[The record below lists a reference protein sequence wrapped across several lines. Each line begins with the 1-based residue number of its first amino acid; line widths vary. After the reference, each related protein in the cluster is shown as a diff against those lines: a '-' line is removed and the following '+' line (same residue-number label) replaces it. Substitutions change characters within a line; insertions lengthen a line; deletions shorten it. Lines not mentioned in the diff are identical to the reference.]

1 MAIKIVEVRELK
13 KGNYIVIDG
22 EPCKIVDYSSSKPGK
37 HGAAKVRIE
46 GVSIFDGRKKPLLT
60 SGSDKA
66 EVPIITRQSH
76 QVLSINGNMA
86 QLMNTESFE
95 NIELPIPEGVTLTE
109 GTEVMVMDAMGRK
122 VIMPEKE

>member
-1 MAIKIVEVRELK
+1 MANVKIVEVRELK

-22 EPCKIVDYSSSKPGK
+22 EPCKIVDFTSSKPGK
-37 HGAAKVRIE
+37 HGSAKVRIE
-46 GVSIFDGRKKPLLT
+46 GVNIFDGRKRPLLT

-66 EVPIITRQSH
+66 EVPIILRQSH

-95 NIELPIPEGVTLTE
+95 NIELPIPEGITLTE
-109 GTEVMVMDAMGRK
+109 GAEVMVMDAMGRK
-122 VIMPEKE
+122 LIVERE